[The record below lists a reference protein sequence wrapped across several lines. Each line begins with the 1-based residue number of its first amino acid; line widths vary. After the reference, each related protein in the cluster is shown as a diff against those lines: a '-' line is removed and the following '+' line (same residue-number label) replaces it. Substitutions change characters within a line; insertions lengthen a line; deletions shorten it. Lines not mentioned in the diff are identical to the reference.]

1 LDEVYKDEDGNMIG
15 GVAPS
20 GHEVELVKEES
31 YFFKMSKYAD
41 RLEKFYED
49 NPDFI
54 KPASRRNEM
63 LNNFIRPGLE
73 GLAVSRMPLSWGVP
87 ASSDPKHVVEV
98 WIDALCNYITAL
110 GYGSR
115 DDALLQK
122 YWPADLHMIGKEI
135 VRFHAIYWPIM
146 LMALDLPL

>member
-1 LDEVYKDEDGNMIG
+1 MQTVWRNSTKTIRISSNLLHAEMKIGRASSREGKTMKKDVAQDGIRDRSVTGVQTCALPISDHIDEVYKDEDGNMIG

-54 KPASRRNEM
+54 KPASRRN
-63 LNNFIRPGLE
+63 
-73 GLAVSRMPLSWGVP
+73 
-87 ASSDPKHVVEV
+87 
-98 WIDALCNYITAL
+98 
-110 GYGSR
+110 
-115 DDALLQK
+115 
-122 YWPADLHMIGKEI
+122 
-135 VRFHAIYWPIM
+135 
-146 LMALDLPL
+146 